1 VAVRSKDS
9 NVSRSSS
16 QDLTPQTG
24 GTGLLHSGVEQ
35 SRHPTAPSSSK
46 RIVLFIATLSAFLTP
61 LMGSAINIAL
71 PVIGKE
77 FAMDAI
83 VLSWVASSY
92 ILAAA
97 MFLVP
102 FGKFADIHGRK
113 RIFTYGILIY
123 TVASFLCGMAQS
135 ATSLIVFRVMQGLGG
150 SMIFGTGVAILTS
163 VYPPGERGKAL
174 GINVAA
180 VYLGLSLGP
189 VFGGFLTQHFGWRSV
204 FYANVP
210 LGLIIVVMVLWKLKG
225 EWAEAR
231 GERFDLAGSVIYSST
246 LVAVMSGLSLLPRPA
261 GIALILLGI
270 GGLLAFVRWE
280 LKLPNPVLS
289 MNLFKNNT
297 VFAMSN
303 LAALINYSATFASG
317 FLLSLYLQYIKG
329 LNPRDAGLIL
339 VAQPIM
345 MALLSPFAGHF
356 SDHIESRVVASLG
369 MAVTVVGSVMLIFL
383 GPGTSTGYI
392 ILSLLILGVGFGLF
406 SSPNT
411 NAIMSSVG
419 KKSLGVAAATLGTM
433 RLTGQTLSM
442 GMATVLFAVFVGK
455 VQITPEYYLQFLA
468 SVRTSFIIGSI
479 VCFAGIFISLARGKV
494 RS

>member
-1 VAVRSKDS
+1 MKPLPDPK
-9 NVSRSSS
+9 SS
-16 QDLTPQTG
+16 
-24 GTGLLHSGVEQ
+24 
-35 SRHPTAPSSSK
+35 ASK
-46 RIVLFIATLSAFLTP
+46 RLVLLVTTISSFLTP
-61 LMGSAINIAL
+61 FMGSAINIAL

-77 FAMDAI
+77 LAMDAI
-83 VLSWVASSY
+83 VLTWVASSY

-113 RIFTYGILIY
+113 RVFSYGILIY
-123 TVASFLCGMAQS
+123 TMASFLCGVASS
-135 ATSLIVFRVMQGLGG
+135 AGWLIAFRVMQGLGG
-150 SMIFGTGVAILTS
+150 AMIFGTGVAILTS

-189 VFGGFLTQHFGWRSV
+189 AFGGFLTQHFGWRSV

-210 LGLIIVVMVLWKLKG
+210 LGLIIVVLVLWKLKG

-231 GERFDLAGSVIYSST
+231 GEKFDYVGSIIYCLT
-246 LVAVMSGLSLLPRPA
+246 LVAVMCGLSILPRPVGA
-261 GIALILLGI
+261 ASILLGI
-270 GGLLAFVRWE
+270 LGLVAFVRWE
-280 LKLPNPVLS
+280 LKQRHPVLS
-289 MNLFKNNT
+289 MELFKSNT
-297 VFAMSN
+297 DFAMSN

-411 NAIMSSVG
+411 NAIMSSVER
-419 KKSLGVAAATLGTM
+419 KSLGVAAATLGTM
-433 RLTGQTLSM
+433 RLTGQTLSL

-455 VQITPEYYLQFLA
+455 VQITQAYYPQFLA
-468 SVRTSFIIGSI
+468 SVRMSFIIGSI

>member
-1 VAVRSKDS
+1 MPG
-9 NVSRSSS
+9 SSS
-16 QDLTPQTG
+16 NSD
-24 GTGLLHSGVEQ
+24 SKGV
-35 SRHPTAPSSSK
+35 
-46 RIVLFIATLSAFLTP
+46 VLFIATLSAFLTP

-77 FAMDAI
+77 FALNAI

-102 FGKFADIHGRK
+102 FGKLADIHGRK
-113 RIFTYGILIY
+113 RIFTWGILIY

-135 ATSLIVFRVMQGLGG
+135 ATSLIVFRLMQGLGG
-150 SMIFGTGVAILTS
+150 AMIFGTGVAILTA
-163 VYPPGERGKAL
+163 VYPPGERGRAL

-189 VFGGFLTQHFGWRSV
+189 LVGGFLTQHFGWRSV

-231 GERFDLAGSVIYSST
+231 GEKYDRTGAAIYVLTIVSV
-246 LVAVMSGLSLLPRPA
+246 MGGLSILPRLSGA
-261 GIALILLGI
+261 ALILIGI
-270 GGLLAFVRWE
+270 AGLVAFVRWE
-280 LKLPNPVLS
+280 LKAQHPVLS
-289 MNLFKNNT
+289 MDLFRHNT

-317 FLLSLYLQYIKG
+317 FMLSLYLQYIKG
-329 LNPRDAGLIL
+329 FNPRDAGLIL
-339 VAQPIM
+339 VAQPVM
-345 MALLSPFAGHF
+345 MALLSPFAGHL
-356 SDHIESRVVASLG
+356 SDRIESRVVASLG
-369 MAVTVVGSVMLIFL
+369 MAVTVAGTVMLIFL
-383 GPGTSTGYI
+383 GPGTSDGYI
-392 ILSLLILGVGFGLF
+392 IISLLILGVGFGLF

-411 NAIMSSVG
+411 NAIMSSVER
-419 KKSLGVAAATLGTM
+419 KSLGVAAATLGTM

-442 GMATVLFAVFVGK
+442 GMATVLFAVFVGT
-455 VQITPEYYLQFLA
+455 VQITPEVYPQFLA
-468 SVRTSFIIGSI
+468 SVRTSFVIGSV

-494 RS
+494 RA

>member
-1 VAVRSKDS
+1 MPDPS
-9 NVSRSSS
+9 
-16 QDLTPQTG
+16 
-24 GTGLLHSGVEQ
+24 
-35 SRHPTAPSSSK
+35 PTASSK
-46 RIVLFIATLSAFLTP
+46 RLVLLVTTISSFLTP
-61 LMGSAINIAL
+61 FMGSAINIAL
-71 PVIGKE
+71 PVIGNE
-77 FAMDAI
+77 LAMDAI
-83 VLSWVASSY
+83 VLTWVASSY

-102 FGKFADIHGRK
+102 FGKLADIHGRK
-113 RIFTYGILIY
+113 RVFSYGILIY
-123 TVASFLCGMAQS
+123 TVASFLCGVASS
-135 ATSLIVFRVMQGLGG
+135 AGWLIAFRVIQGLGG
-150 SMIFGTGVAILTS
+150 AMIFGTGVAILTS

-189 VFGGFLTQHFGWRSV
+189 AFGGFLTQHFGWRSV

-210 LGLIIVVMVLWKLKG
+210 LGLIIVVLVMWKLKG
-225 EWAEAR
+225 EWAEAK
-231 GERFDLAGSVIYSST
+231 GEKFDYAGSIIYCLT
-246 LVAVMSGLSLLPRPA
+246 LVAVMCGLSILPRPVGA
-261 GIALILLGI
+261 ASILLGI
-270 GGLLAFVRWE
+270 LGLVAFVRWE
-280 LKLPNPVLS
+280 LKQRHPVLS
-289 MNLFKNNT
+289 MNLFMNNT

-339 VAQPIM
+339 VAQPVM
-345 MALLSPFAGHF
+345 MAFLSPFAGHL
-356 SDHIESRVVASLG
+356 SDRIESRVVASLG
-369 MAVTVVGSVMLIFL
+369 MAVTVAGSVMLIFL
-383 GPGTSTGYI
+383 GPSTSTAYI
-392 ILSLLILGVGFGLF
+392 ILSLVILGVGFGLF

-411 NAIMSSVG
+411 NAIMSSVE

-433 RLTGQTLSM
+433 RLTGQTLSL

-455 VQITPEYYLQFLA
+455 VQITQEYYPQFLA
-468 SVRTSFIIGSI
+468 SVRTSFIIGSA

>member
-1 VAVRSKDS
+1 MTSNGAQTATPVSK
-9 NVSRSSS
+9 
-16 QDLTPQTG
+16 
-24 GTGLLHSGVEQ
+24 H
-35 SRHPTAPSSSK
+35 
-46 RIVLFIATLSAFLTP
+46 IVLFIATLSAFLTP

-77 FAMDAI
+77 FAMDAV

-102 FGKFADIHGRK
+102 FGKLADIHGRK
-113 RIFTYGILIY
+113 RVFTWGILIY
-123 TVASFLCGMAQS
+123 TVASFLCGVAQS
-135 ATSLIVFRVMQGLGG
+135 ATGLIVFRVLQGLGG
-150 SMIFGTGVAILTS
+150 SMIFGTGVAILTA
-163 VYPPGERGKAL
+163 VYPPGERGRAL

-180 VYLGLSLGP
+180 VYVGLSIGP
-189 VFGGFLTQHFGWRSV
+189 LAGGFLTQHFGWRSV

-210 LGLIIVVMVLWKLKG
+210 LGLIIVVLVLWKLKG

-231 GERFDLAGSVIYSST
+231 GEKFDLIGAVIYSLT
-246 LVAVMSGLSLLPRPA
+246 LVAVMCGLSILP
-261 GIALILLGI
+261 GWSGVALILMGI
-270 GGLLAFVRWE
+270 AGLVAFVRWE
-280 LKLPNPVLS
+280 LKAPYPVLS
-289 MNLFKNNT
+289 MSLFKSNT

-329 LNPRDAGLIL
+329 LNPGDAGLIL

-369 MAVTVVGSVMLIFL
+369 MAVTVAGSAMLIFL
-383 GPGTSTGYI
+383 GPETSTGYI
-392 ILSLLILGVGFGLF
+392 ILSLLILCVGFGLF

-442 GMATVLFAVFVGK
+442 GMATVLFAVFVGR
-455 VQITPEYYLQFLA
+455 VQITPEYHPQFLA

>member
-1 VAVRSKDS
+1 V
-9 NVSRSSS
+9 
-16 QDLTPQTG
+16 
-24 GTGLLHSGVEQ
+24 
-35 SRHPTAPSSSK
+35 
-46 RIVLFIATLSAFLTP
+46 VL
-61 LMGSAINIAL
+61 
-71 PVIGKE
+71 
-77 FAMDAI
+77 
-83 VLSWVASSY
+83 
-92 ILAAA
+92 
-97 MFLVP
+97 
-102 FGKFADIHGRK
+102 
-113 RIFTYGILIY
+113 
-123 TVASFLCGMAQS
+123 
-135 ATSLIVFRVMQGLGG
+135 
-150 SMIFGTGVAILTS
+150 
-163 VYPPGERGKAL
+163 
-174 GINVAA
+174 
-180 VYLGLSLGP
+180 
-189 VFGGFLTQHFGWRSV
+189 
-204 FYANVP
+204 
-210 LGLIIVVMVLWKLKG
+210 VLWKLKG

-231 GERFDLAGSVIYSST
+231 GEKFDYVGSIIYCLT
-246 LVAVMSGLSLLPRPA
+246 LVAVMCGLSILPRPVGA
-261 GIALILLGI
+261 ASILLGI
-270 GGLLAFVRWE
+270 LGLVAFVRWE
-280 LKLPNPVLS
+280 LKQRHPVLS
-289 MNLFKNNT
+289 MELFKSNT

-383 GPGTSTGYI
+383 GPGTSMGYI
-392 ILSLLILGVGFGLF
+392 ILSLLILGVGFGFF

-411 NAIMSSVG
+411 NAIMSSVE

-433 RLTGQTLSM
+433 RLTGQTLSL

-455 VQITPEYYLQFLA
+455 VQITQEYYPQFLA